1 MARSDLLLHLARAAV
16 LGDRQA
22 IERAVTS
29 LAAEERAKKHGIL
42 ADQLAATLTRTASTS
57 LVARS
62 QPVHEASR
70 GRDLVVEVT
79 PRRTLESL
87 TLPDAAKQACA
98 QVVEEQ
104 LRVELLHSYALEPRS
119 RVLLVGPPGNGKTAL
134 AEALAEAMSLPLMI
148 VRYDL
153 LIGSYLGETAGRLR
167 RLVDYIR
174 STPCVLFFDE
184 FDAIG
189 KERGDTNETGEIKRV
204 VSSLLMHVDELPSY
218 VVVVAATNHEEL
230 LDRAVWRRFQI
241 RLELPAPSRLQ
252 KEAFVKQ
259 FFASRAGQLLSR
271 GDLAQ
276 LSKFQP
282 DAGSFA
288 ELEESCLSVL
298 RRLALSQGSAKIRDL
313 IADEHRI
320 RKLAKRTEGG
330 KDGRTAVATDRARKG
345 GQSKKGKASVNSAT
359 RRTKPR

>member
-1 MARSDLLLHLARAAV
+1 MARSDLLLHLVRAAV

-42 ADQLAATLTRTASTS
+42 ADQLSAALTRNISSSHALRAQTAPEAGRGKD
-57 LVARS
+57 LVA
-62 QPVHEASR
+62 
-70 GRDLVVEVT
+70 EVL
-79 PRRTLESL
+79 PRRTMDSL
-87 TLPDAAKQACA
+87 SLPSEVRDACFQMI
-98 QVVEEQ
+98 EEQ

-134 AEALAEAMSLPLMI
+134 AEALAESMSLPLMV

-174 STPCVLFFDE
+174 TTPCVLFFDE

-241 RLELPAPSRLQ
+241 RLELPAPTASQ
-252 KEAFVKQ
+252 AGAFVKQ
-259 FFASRAGQLLSR
+259 FFGTRAGQLLSQK
-271 GDLAQ
+271 DLVQ
-276 LSKFQP
+276 LSRYRP
-282 DAGSFA
+282 DAKSFA
-288 ELEESCLSVL
+288 ELEEACLSVL
-298 RRLALSQGSAKIRDL
+298 RRLALSHGSAKVSEL
-313 IADEHRI
+313 VADELRI
-320 RKLAKRTEGG
+320 WKLRNRSGG
-330 KDGRTAVATDRARKG
+330 EKDARSAIAANRARKRS
-345 GQSKKGKASVNSAT
+345 QSKSRKSTVDSAT
-359 RRTKPR
+359 RRTKS

>member
-1 MARSDLLLHLARAAV
+1 MARSDLLLHLVRAAV
-16 LGDRQA
+16 TGDRQA

-42 ADQLAATLTRTASTS
+42 ADQLSAALTRSISNSHAMRAQAAPEAGRGKD
-57 LVARS
+57 LVA
-62 QPVHEASR
+62 
-70 GRDLVVEVT
+70 EVL
-79 PRRTLESL
+79 PRRTMDSL
-87 TLPDAAKQACA
+87 SLPSDVRDACFQMI
-98 QVVEEQ
+98 EEQ

-134 AEALAEAMSLPLMI
+134 AEALAESMSLPLMV

-174 STPCVLFFDE
+174 TTPCVLFFDE

-241 RLELPAPSRLQ
+241 RLELPAPNASQ
-252 KEAFVKQ
+252 AGAFVKQ
-259 FFASRAGQLLSR
+259 FFGTRAGQLLSQK
-271 GDLAQ
+271 DLVQ
-276 LSKFQP
+276 LLRFRP
-282 DAGSFA
+282 DAKSFA
-288 ELEESCLSVL
+288 ELEEACLSVL
-298 RRLALSQGSAKIRDL
+298 RRLALSQGSAKVSDL
-313 IADEHRI
+313 VADEIRI
-320 RKLAKRTEGG
+320 WKLRNRSGG
-330 KDGRTAVATDRARKG
+330 EKDARSAVAANRARKR
-345 GQSKKGKASVNSAT
+345 GQSKNGKSTVNSAT
-359 RRTKPR
+359 RRTKP